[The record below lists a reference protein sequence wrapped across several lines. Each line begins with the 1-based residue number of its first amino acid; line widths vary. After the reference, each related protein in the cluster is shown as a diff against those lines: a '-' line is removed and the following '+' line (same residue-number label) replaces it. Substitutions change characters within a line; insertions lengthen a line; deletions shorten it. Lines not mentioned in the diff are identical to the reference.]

1 MLNKLSGLPIP
12 FCKKVYRS
20 IQAKAI
26 IVNSEIDFG
35 LIINPAIIPVREA
48 IVRMKNVPVIFSVFD
63 KPIRENIIKKA
74 PSIRIVNINIIIKNC
89 QLLVEWIN
97 TYSIIWV

>member
-1 MLNKLSGLPIP
+1 MLNKLNGLPIP
-12 FCKKVYRS
+12 FCKKVYRN

-26 IVNSEIDFG
+26 IVNSKIALG

-48 IVRMKNVPVIFSVFD
+48 IVRMKNVPVRFSVFD

-74 PSIRIVNINIIIKNC
+74 PSIRIVSINIIIKNY

-97 TYSIIWV
+97 TYSIISV